1 VGAPEPAGGVWL
13 VTTATREDAPALAA
27 LGAASLARGWSEPA
41 LAAELA
47 RPDAWVLAL
56 RLRAPAGRAP
66 AAPGGPPRRD
76 GPAGFLLARRSLD
89 ELHVLLMAVA
99 PALRRRGG
107 GAALL
112 EAALA
117 AARAAGLAVVH
128 LEVRA
133 GNVAALALYARH
145 GFLAVGRRARYYE
158 GREDAVLMSR
168 RLEGGP
174 A

>member
-1 VGAPEPAGGVWL
+1 VGAPEPSAGGWL
-13 VTTATREDAPALAA
+13 VAPAMPGETPALAA
-27 LGAASLARGWSEPA
+27 LGAESMARGWSPAA
-41 LAAELA
+41 LAAELERA
-47 RPDAWVLAL
+47 DAWVFAL
-56 RLRAPAGRAP
+56 RT
-66 AAPGGPPRRD
+66 APGGPPL
-76 GPAGFLLARRSLD
+76 GFLLARRSLD

-107 GAALL
+107 GGALL

-117 AARAAGLAVVH
+117 AARTAGLAVAH

-133 GNVAALALYARH
+133 GNAAALALYARH
-145 GFLAVGRRARYYE
+145 GFLAVGRRPRYYE

-168 RLEGGP
+168 RLEGEP

>member
-1 VGAPEPAGGVWL
+1 MGAPEPSAGGWL
-13 VTTATREDAPALAA
+13 VAPASPEETPALAA
-27 LGAASLARGWSEPA
+27 LGAESLARGWSPAA
-41 LAAELA
+41 LAAELE
-47 RPDAWVLAL
+47 RTDAWVFV
-56 RLRAPAGRAP
+56 LRAAPQAAGGRAQ
-66 AAPGGPPRRD
+66 RVVRD
-76 GPAGFLLARRSLD
+76 GPPVGFLLARHRFD

-107 GAALL
+107 GGALL

-117 AARAAGLAVVH
+117 AARAAGLAVAH

-133 GNVAALALYARH
+133 GNAVALALYARH
-145 GFLAVGRRARYYE
+145 GFLAVGRRPRYYE

-168 RLEGGP
+168 RLEGEP